1 MDRLAVLWRFGD
13 SETKQCLCC
22 ESSENRRAGEAGMLR
37 TEGRRQPNH
46 RAECA
51 RSIHLEVIALLI
63 RGLARVR
70 YENVGTAFPPLNLT
84 RIGLPDCQGM
94 DTPVNAAPPKILVVD
109 DDPEVREIV
118 AETLV
123 EFGYGV
129 VQAGSGEEALPM
141 LDRRPDIGLVIT
153 DVRMPGMSGLE
164 LVELAQARSPT
175 LKVIVISGYFL
186 PQPISVRFL
195 KKPFHMHE
203 LASAVRAEL
212 G

>member
-1 MDRLAVLWRFGD
+1 MI
-13 SETKQCLCC
+13 ETVSLGK
-22 ESSENRRAGEAGMLR
+22 
-37 TEGRRQPNH
+37 
-46 RAECA
+46 
-51 RSIHLEVIALLI
+51 
-63 RGLARVR
+63 
-70 YENVGTAFPPLNLT
+70 LN
-84 RIGLPDCQGM
+84 
-94 DTPVNAAPPKILVVD
+94 ILVVD
-109 DDPEVREIV
+109 DDQEVREIL

-129 VQAGSGEEALPM
+129 VQAGSGEEALPLLESRM
-141 LDRRPDIGLVIT
+141 DIGMLIT

-164 LVELAQARSPT
+164 LAELARQRDSR

-186 PQPISVRFL
+186 PQPIADRFL